1 MKNKILIQILQGH
14 NHKHIVSIMK
24 ALKLD
29 PTATEISVVYLRAVE
44 KELNRLWKLEE
55 EIDEK

>member
-1 MKNKILIQILQGH
+1 
-14 NHKHIVSIMK
+14 MK